1 VSTAPRGN
9 AIAARLTLAEVAKA
23 VGGSLEGGIPETRIA
38 GVSTDSRSLCAQ
50 ELFVALIGERFD
62 GHQFVP
68 EAMAKGAAA
77 ALVCRSVS
85 LSGPLIRV
93 ADTLLAYGDL
103 ARCVRDR
110 SNARVIA
117 VTGSTGKTTTREMLA
132 TILRQ
137 DRRTLSSVGTEN
149 NEVGVPR
156 TILKLTEEHEAL
168 VLEFAMRGPGEI
180 ARLAQIGRPDV
191 GVVTNVGVSHIGR
204 LHSKEAIAAAKA
216 ELIEALEPMGRAV
229 LNADD
234 SYVAQMASRAKCPTI
249 TYGFGDADVRASD
262 VETGSESVRFRVMLP
277 DKVIRVTVPVPGRHN
292 VYNALAAAAAAYA
305 VGASPETIC
314 MGLGMYE
321 GMPMRA
327 RIVRGQNGVVVLDD
341 TYNASPDSVRAALE
355 TLRDMRCTGRRIA
368 VLGPMLELGE
378 FASQEHR
385 EIGRTVAQTNV
396 DVLITVGELAEE
408 IAAGASGEG
417 VVGLAI
423 HRVSSNDEALELLRG
438 LLLEGDAVLV
448 KGSRAAGMEKI
459 VKGLVG

>member
-1 VSTAPRGN
+1 MSTAPHGN
-9 AIAARLTLAEVAKA
+9 AIAARLTLVEVAEA
-23 VGGSLEGGIPETRIA
+23 VGGSLEGGIPSARIA
-38 GVSTDSRSLCAQ
+38 GVSTDSRSLRAQ

-62 GHQFVP
+62 GHEFVS

-77 ALVCRSVS
+77 ALVCRPVS
-85 LSGPLIRV
+85 ARPLIRV
-93 ADTLLAYGDL
+93 ADTMLAYGDL
-103 ARCVRDR
+103 ARYVRDR

-132 TILRQ
+132 TILRR
-137 DRRTLSSVGTEN
+137 DRRTLSSAGTEN

-156 TILKLTEEHEAL
+156 TILKVTEEHEAI

-204 LHSKEAIAAAKA
+204 LHSQEAIAAAKA
-216 ELIEALEPMGRAV
+216 ELIEALEPTGQAV

-234 SYVAQMASRAKCPTI
+234 SFVAQMASRAKCPAI
-249 TYGFGDADVRASD
+249 TYGLGDADVRASD
-262 VETGSESVRFRVMLP
+262 VETDFESVRFRLMLP
-277 DKVIRVTVPVPGRHN
+277 DKVIPVTVPVPGRHN

-305 VGASPETIC
+305 VDASADAIRA
-314 MGLGMYE
+314 GLEAYE
-321 GMPMRA
+321 GMPMRGRIMRA
-327 RIVRGQNGVVVLDD
+327 RSGLTIIDD

-378 FASQEHR
+378 FSSREHHQ
-385 EIGRTVAQTNV
+385 IGRAVAQIDV
-396 DVLITVGELAEE
+396 DVLVTVGEVAEE
-408 IAAGASGEG
+408 IAGGASQEG
-417 VVGLAI
+417 FPAAAV
-423 HRVSSNDEALELLRG
+423 HRVSSNEEVLELLSQ
-438 LLLEGDAVLV
+438 LLSEGDTVLV
-448 KGSRAAGMEKI
+448 KGSRAARMDEI